1 MRDTQAAKDERS
13 NRHMLGALRLID
25 LWEGGQL
32 EGFMSLDGH
41 SRMSAGL
48 SGDEIVFLGPDCR
61 RMSFPKETTVTLKND
76 TVEFTG
82 ESPTGVVRKFKLTLG
97 QAYNPL

>member
-61 RMSFPKETTVTLKND
+61 RMSFPND